1 MYHMYRRHV
10 GKTTEVNHEKNKAR
24 IHLNERICEYQWWFG
39 GQWITSN
46 RWLVVGGVVAREVFV
61 RRANVL

>member
-1 MYHMYRRHV
+1 MYHMYRHHV